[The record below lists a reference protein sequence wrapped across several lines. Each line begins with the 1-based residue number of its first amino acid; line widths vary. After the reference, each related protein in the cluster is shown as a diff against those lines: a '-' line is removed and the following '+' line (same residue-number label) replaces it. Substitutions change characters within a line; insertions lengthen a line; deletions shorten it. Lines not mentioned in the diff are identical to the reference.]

1 MADTTKLLLQALL
14 TNADASLG
22 GPGVGEKWAV
32 STLLISNTN
41 ASTVTVRLN
50 HATAGASTVTNRFIP
65 DIALAGASLFTVS
78 PLVLESGHTLRG
90 FASVTGVVNVSLY
103 GISST

>member
-22 GPGVGEKWAV
+22 GPAAGKKWV
-32 STLLISNTN
+32 ISNLHIANTS

-50 HATAGASTVTNRFIP
+50 HATAGASTVTNRFVP
-65 DIALAGASLFTVS
+65 DIGLGGFSMMNEAPFVF
-78 PLVLESGHTLRG
+78 ENGHTLRG
-90 FASVTGVVNVSLY
+90 LANVTGVVNVSLY
-103 GISST
+103 GIESA

>member
-22 GPGVGEKWAV
+22 GPAAGKKWQV
-32 STLLISNTN
+32 SKLQVANTG
-41 ASTVTVRLN
+41 AAAVTVRLN
-50 HATAGASTVTNRFIP
+50 HATAGASTATNRLFP
-65 DIALAGASLFTVS
+65 DIPLAGNSVFNDS
-78 PLVLESGHTLRG
+78 PFVIEDGHTLRG

-103 GISST
+103 GIESA